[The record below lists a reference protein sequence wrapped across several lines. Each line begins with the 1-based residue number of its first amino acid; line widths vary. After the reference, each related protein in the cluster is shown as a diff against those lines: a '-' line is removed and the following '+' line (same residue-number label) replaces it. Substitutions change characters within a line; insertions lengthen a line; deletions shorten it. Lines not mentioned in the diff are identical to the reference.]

1 MNGGFLTLRAG
12 RNRRF
17 AAWKGPRL
25 ENFDQIHLWGVS
37 FSTFDLGRW
46 GPNKQET
53 QGVAAV
59 NALLSRGMIDH
70 RRITSIRTRWSKK
83 NEEVYEPFIEIF
95 DRKLVLAQEMA
106 RRLQLDFTS
115 LSLKIALLTQLRR
128 GRVREPAVSRRRKGQ
143 LEEKLRVRP
152 RDRR

>member
-1 MNGGFLTLRAG
+1 MV
-12 RNRRF
+12 
-17 AAWKGPRL
+17 
-25 ENFDQIHLWGVS
+25 E
-37 FSTFDLGRW
+37 
-46 GPNKQET
+46 
-53 QGVAAV
+53 
-59 NALLSRGMIDH
+59 
-70 RRITSIRTRWSKK
+70 K
-83 NEEVYEPFIEIF
+83 NEEVYGPFVEIF

-115 LSLKIALLTQLRR
+115 LSLKIASLTQLRR